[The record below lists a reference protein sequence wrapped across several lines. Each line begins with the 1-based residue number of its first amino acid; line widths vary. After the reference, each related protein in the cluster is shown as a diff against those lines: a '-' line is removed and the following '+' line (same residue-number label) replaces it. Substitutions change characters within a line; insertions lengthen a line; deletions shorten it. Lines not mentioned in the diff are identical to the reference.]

1 MVPKN
6 TLTAPKEV
14 LQMTCCKCWTNKPC
28 SRKICSCLKAQLS
41 CSKISNWTT
50 LYTTLD
56 EKSDGGDEDCAE
68 EADEVGSADEQ

>member
-1 MVPKN
+1 
-6 TLTAPKEV
+6 
-14 LQMTCCKCWTNKPC
+14 MTCCKCWTNKPC

-41 CSKISNWTT
+41 CSNISNQT